1 MDDPLKKYHH
11 NIYFLILFVMFQF
24 QILSNFNL
32 TFINNFIMFLFIVV
46 VSPVYFAP
54 EYVEL
59 VGTEEKDDGIDGV
72 FDDAWTFLNE
82 KSTP

>member
-1 MDDPLKKYHH
+1 
-11 NIYFLILFVMFQF
+11 MFQF